1 MESKLYIYENDEIE
15 VRYDLRRCIHAKE
28 CVKGLR
34 SVFDP
39 DKRPWI
45 RPEEAPADATAQ
57 TVEHCPTGALHYRY
71 KNKQDEEQT
80 PAKNTISIEPDGPV
94 YVRGHIEVQDHDG
107 KVLLRDTRFALCR
120 CGLSKNKPACDNSHL
135 EASFEASSSINP
147 ASLQQQDEEDLGRN
161 KLLLKLMKDGPVLV
175 EGTYEIYSA
184 TSQPRR
190 CSKNIALCRC
200 GESGNKPFCDG
211 SHKDAG
217 FKSHS

>member
-1 MESKLYIYENDEIE
+1 MESKVHTYENDEME
-15 VRYDLRRCIHAKE
+15 VRYDVKRCIHAKE

-45 RPEEAPADATAQ
+45 RPGKAPADAIAR
-57 TVEHCPTGALHYRY
+57 TVEQCPTGALHYRY
-71 KNKQDEEQT
+71 KNKRDVEQI
-80 PAKNTISIEPDGPV
+80 PAKNTISVVPDGPI
-94 YVRGHIEVQDHDG
+94 YVRGNIEVQDHEG
-107 KVLLRDTRFALCR
+107 NVLLSDTRFALCR

-135 EASFEASSSINP
+135 EATFEASSSISP
-147 ASLQQQDEEDLGRN
+147 TSLQQEGQPESAPG
-161 KLLLKLMKDGPVLV
+161 KLLLKLMKNGPVLV
-175 EGTYEIYSA
+175 EGSYEIYSEI
-184 TSQPRR
+184 SQPRQS
-190 CSKNIALCRC
+190 SKNIALCRC